1 MKQSYI
7 YMLMSEAYEK
17 LRQARELEIESIL
30 QMHRAEQEDIA
41 NENSI
46 NEKANAVMCP
56 DERLKKWSKTPK
68 EADK

>member
-17 LRQARELEIESIL
+17 LRKAKELEIEAIL
-30 QMHRAEQEDIA
+30 QMHRAELEDIE
-41 NENSI
+41 NENFI
-46 NEKANAVMCP
+46 NEKASLDVQ
-56 DERLKKWSKTPK
+56 DGRSKTPK